1 MELYIDLSIEI
12 FDLIRDDETFK
23 KIHSITY
30 SF

>member
-23 KIHSITY
+23 KFIQ
-30 SF
+30 